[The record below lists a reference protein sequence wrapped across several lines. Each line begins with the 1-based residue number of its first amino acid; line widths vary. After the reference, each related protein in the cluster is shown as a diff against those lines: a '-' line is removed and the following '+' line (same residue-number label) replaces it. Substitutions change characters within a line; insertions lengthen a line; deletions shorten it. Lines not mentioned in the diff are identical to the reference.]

1 MVLLNLK
8 VVVEIQILRAIR
20 TILTYHMRYC
30 IKNTA
35 FQQMSSEM
43 EVMEDPTAMLGED
56 LTEFV
61 MYLPLQYK
69 QSELY

>member
-1 MVLLNLK
+1 
-8 VVVEIQILRAIR
+8 
-20 TILTYHMRYC
+20 
-30 IKNTA
+30 
-35 FQQMSSEM
+35 MSSEM

-61 MYLPLQYK
+61 MYLQLQYK